1 VDLLLILLCC
11 FVGYLLGSVNSSLVV
26 GKIYGK
32 DVRKYGSGNAGL
44 TNTLR
49 VLGKKAAAM
58 VLIGDVLKGV
68 VSCLL
73 GLYMF
78 KDIGLMAAGAGAI
91 LGHNWPLFFNFKGGK
106 GVLVSASVLFMMDWR
121 IGLIVL
127 ALFVIVVAITKFVS
141 LGSIIGA
148 ALFPIIAVI
157 LKKDIIFIMFSFA
170 IALLVIVR
178 HRANIQRILK
188 GNESKLGFKN
198 NKK

>member
-78 KDIGLMAAGAGAI
+78 KDIGLIAAGAGAI